1 MSGSLDQTPEL
12 MIRQKIKAI
21 KLREAGFYYTEIS
34 NILGCEEWEVRK
46 VLTEAKAK
54 WGIQA

>member
-1 MSGSLDQTPEL
+1 

-34 NILGCEEWEVRK
+34 NILGCEEWEVRE